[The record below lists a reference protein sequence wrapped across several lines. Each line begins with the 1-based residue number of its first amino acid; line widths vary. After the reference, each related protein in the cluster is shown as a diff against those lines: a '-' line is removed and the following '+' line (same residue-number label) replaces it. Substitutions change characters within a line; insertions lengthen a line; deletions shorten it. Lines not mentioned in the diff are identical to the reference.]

1 MAASSGLG
9 TAAAGRL
16 RRRRLSRLSRM
27 TRLIK
32 FDAPG
37 LSARAGFAGA
47 RAADAGAGA
56 DLHAVITAAG

>member
-9 TAAAGRL
+9 AAAGRL
-16 RRRRLSRLSRM
+16 RRRLSRLSRM